1 MTLNLDLSPELAE
14 RLEKAASA
22 SSTSP
27 ERIAVTAIERTL
39 ALWERADQALAPVH
53 AAFEASGMSD
63 DELAELIDAEI
74 HAMRRDRRASQSSS
88 AER

>member
-1 MTLNLDLSPELAE
+1 MTLNLNLSPDLAE

-27 ERIAVTAIERTL
+27 EGIAITAIERTL
-39 ALWERADQALAPVH
+39 TLWERADRALAPVH

-63 DELAELIDAEI
+63 DELADLINAEI
-74 HAMRRDRRASQSSS
+74 HAMRRERRASESSS